1 MKQRFLTTLATL
13 TSLQLFAVPA
23 GLKNFQK
30 DPSLITPLFT
40 GPLLGPS
47 AVTIPEGHIVIEPY
61 TYLLAFTGIYDTNW
75 NTISTSNFYSIVSQ
89 TYIMTGITPF
99 TEFRI
104 IPQFFHQFTKGVQS
118 TELGDLPLVFGW
130 QLFDEI
136 PSDWMPSLKLYMR
149 ISYPIGKYQRLDPK
163 RLGTDKAGTGSWLPT
178 IGLASSKLFLLP
190 NSRFI
195 SFRTY
200 FGYTF
205 ASSTPVNGLNVY
217 GGTPETNGIVYPG
230 NTIITS
236 VSTEIGLSRNWVL
249 STDIQ
254 YIHKNKTKFFGNPG
268 LIAPGILGVV
278 GGPASEEFSIAPGIE
293 YNWNT
298 HIGMI
303 VGSWLSFAGKN
314 SRCFRTGII
323 AMHLYF

>member
-1 MKQRFLTTLATL
+1 MKFQLATL
-13 TSLQLFAVPA
+13 SALVSLQLFAVSSESP
-23 GLKNFQK
+23 NFEK

-47 AVTIPEGHIVIEPY
+47 AVTVPEGHIVIEPY
-61 TYLLAFTGIYDTNW
+61 SYLIALTGNYDKNW
-75 NTISTSNFYSIVSQ
+75 NNISTDNFYSLIFQ
-89 TYIMTGITPF
+89 NFIMAGITPF

-104 IPQFFHQFTKGVQS
+104 IPQFSYQFTKGVHS
-118 TELGDLPLVFGW
+118 TEIGDLPIIFGW
-130 QLFDEI
+130 QLLKES
-136 PSDWMPSLKLYMR
+136 PSNWTPSLKLYMR

-163 RLGTDKAGTGSWLPT
+163 KLGTDKAGTGSWLPT
-178 IGLASSKLFLLP
+178 IGLASSKLFLLS

-205 ASSTPVNGLNVY
+205 ASSTPVNELNVY
-217 GGTPETNGIVYPG
+217 GGGLGTQGIVYPG
-230 NTIITS
+230 NTIISS
-236 VSTEIGLSRNWVL
+236 VSTEIGLSRNWVF

-268 LIAPGILGVV
+268 FIAPGILATV

-293 YNWNT
+293 YNWNQ
-298 HIGMI
+298 HVGII
-303 VGSWLSFAGKN
+303 AGSWLSFAGKN
-314 SRCFRTGII
+314 SRCFRSGILAI
-323 AMHLYF
+323 HLYF